1 MCAQMIAGNNRKEID
16 DDEKLE
22 SGRARL
28 FFLFFFFS
36 HPAIANT
43 WKPAVPFDLFNEQ
56 AEKQSQFSL
65 NYYYW
70 HEYAL
75 EM

>member
-1 MCAQMIAGNNRKEID
+1 MIAGNNRKEID

-28 FFLFFFFS
+28 FFLFFFS